1 MPAGHPDAAGE
12 ARDTGEHGDRAGIA
26 AARRIVVKVGSSS
39 LTTGDGGIDDER
51 IAWLAEVLAG
61 RVHAGAQV
69 VLVSSGAI
77 AAGLAPLRLARR
89 PRDLATQQ
97 AAASVGQG
105 LLIAVYTAAFARHG
119 VRAGQILLTADDL
132 MRRAH
137 YRNAQRTLN
146 RLLELGVLPV
156 VNENDTVATD
166 EIRFGDNDRLAAL
179 VAHVV
184 RAGALVLLS
193 DVDGL
198 YDFDPRYP
206 GARRIPYVGPD
217 QAELAAITLGPPA
230 RGPAGDSSGQG
241 GAARPVGTGGMVTKV
256 DAALIATEAGIP
268 AVVARADQA
277 AAALAGEP
285 VGTCFAPHGRRPA
298 TRQLWLAH
306 AAVARGTLALDAGAV
321 KAVVASR
328 ASLLPAG
335 ITGVDGTFDAGD
347 PVDLCDPDGHV
358 VARGLVNYDA
368 AEIPALM
375 GRSTRWLA
383 ARKGAEYEREVVH
396 RDDLVVLTPAAH
408 PSLVENR

>member
-1 MPAGHPDAAGE
+1 M
-12 ARDTGEHGDRAGIA
+12 TGDRGDIA
-26 AARRIVVKVGSSS
+26 AARRVVVKVGSSS
-39 LTTGDGGIDDER
+39 LTTDGRIDEGR
-51 IAWLAEVLAG
+51 IAALAGVLAG
-61 RVHAGAQV
+61 RARDGSQV

-105 LLIAVYTAAFARHG
+105 LLVAVYAAAFARHG
-119 VRAGQILLTADDL
+119 IQAAQVLLTADDL

-137 YRNAQRTLN
+137 YRNAQRTLD

-179 VAHVV
+179 VAHVA
-184 RAGALVLLS
+184 RAGALILLS

-198 YDFDPRYP
+198 YDFDPRHP
-206 GARRIPYVGPD
+206 GARRISRVASRADLDGV
-217 QAELAAITLGPPA
+217 TLGRSPRPEA
-230 RGPAGDSSGQG
+230 APGLATATGRAAGSV
-241 GAARPVGTGGMVTKV
+241 RVGTGGMATKV

-268 AVVARADQA
+268 TVVARADQA

-285 VGTCFAPHGRRPA
+285 VGTYFAPHDRRPA

-306 AAVARGTLALDAGAV
+306 AASARGTLTLDAGAV
-321 KAVVASR
+321 RAVVVSR

-335 ITGVDGTFDAGD
+335 ITGVEGSFDAGD
-347 PVDLCDPDGHV
+347 PVDLSDPDGHV

-383 ARKGAEYEREVVH
+383 ARKGPGYEREVVH
-396 RDDLVVLTPAAH
+396 RDDLVILGPARRRAR
-408 PSLVENR
+408 S